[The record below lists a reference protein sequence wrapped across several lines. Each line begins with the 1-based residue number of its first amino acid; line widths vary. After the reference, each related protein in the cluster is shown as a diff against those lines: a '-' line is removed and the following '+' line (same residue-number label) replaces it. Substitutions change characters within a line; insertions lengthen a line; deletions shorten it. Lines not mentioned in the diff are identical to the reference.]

1 MGHVTARAPGR
12 ANDEAEAEEEEEE
25 EAAVV
30 KKSKSDHT

>member
-12 ANDEAEAEEEEEE
+12 ANDEAEEEEEE

>member
-12 ANDEAEAEEEEEE
+12 ANDEAEEEEEEE